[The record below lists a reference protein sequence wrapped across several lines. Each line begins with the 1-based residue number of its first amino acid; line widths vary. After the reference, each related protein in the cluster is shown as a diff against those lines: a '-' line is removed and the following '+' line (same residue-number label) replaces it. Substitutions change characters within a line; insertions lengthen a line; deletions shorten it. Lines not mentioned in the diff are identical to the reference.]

1 MGFRQ
6 SRRTRRLTKLR
17 APTGPISTRN
27 NRRARSKLTSI
38 TGRAVSL
45 LRKEAHSLSALP
57 VRHVVARR
65 PPRSYISFI
74 TFPAISHLPTPLKR
88 VHWRV
93 DPPLLRSDVVRCR
106 GSASQTSQLPC
117 PIPGRPGRSQR
128 EQISS
133 MHAHSILVTLKFV
146 IQASAQKYQQGY
158 RGGAHDE
165 RTSPTQRLH
174 AT

>member
-1 MGFRQ
+1 VGFRQ
-6 SRRTRRLTKLR
+6 SRRTRQLTKATCSHRSDLDAKQSRSAVKTDQHYWSRGVIVEKRGSFALR
-17 APTGPISTRN
+17 TPCA
-27 NRRARSKLTSI
+27 ARCCS
-38 TGRAVSL
+38 
-45 LRKEAHSLSALP
+45 
-57 VRHVVARR
+57 
-65 PPRSYISFI
+65 PPSQSYISFI

-165 RTSPTQRLH
+165 RTSPTQSLH